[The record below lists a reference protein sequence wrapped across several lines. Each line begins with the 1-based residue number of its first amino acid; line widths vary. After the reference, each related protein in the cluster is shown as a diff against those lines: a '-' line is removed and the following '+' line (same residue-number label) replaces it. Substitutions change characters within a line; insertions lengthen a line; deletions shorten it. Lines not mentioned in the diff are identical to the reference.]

1 MCIRDSFGSEP
12 KACFVHP
19 DFEPE
24 IDKQGLQELLSIGP
38 AHTSGTTLFKGLYEV
53 LPGHYISYSKEGLY
67 DEKYWDIVSHEHTD
81 DYARTVEHTR
91 YLVEDSI
98 TVSYTHLICS
108 DIRFVFDNK

>member
-1 MCIRDSFGSEP
+1 MGRCPAEAVSIPRPSRELNHFFMLRQTTLLSSVQSQKP
-12 KACFVHP
+12 VSSTP

-67 DEKYWDIVSHEHTD
+67 DEKILGH
-81 DYARTVEHTR
+81 
-91 YLVEDSI
+91 
-98 TVSYTHLICS
+98 C
-108 DIRFVFDNK
+108 KP